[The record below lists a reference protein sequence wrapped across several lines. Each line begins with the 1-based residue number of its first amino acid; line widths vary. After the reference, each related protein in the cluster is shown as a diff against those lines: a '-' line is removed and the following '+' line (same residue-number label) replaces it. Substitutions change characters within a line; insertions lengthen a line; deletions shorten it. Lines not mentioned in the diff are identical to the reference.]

1 MRRAML
7 WLPPVAIM
15 LVIFSLSS
23 QSRPLPILTEHIW
36 DKLLH
41 FIEYAALGAAWYR
54 ALRGE
59 GTSAA
64 AALVGAAVATAAFG
78 VSDEWHQSFVPLR
91 DASIRDWMTDL
102 MGGAMGAAGYGIITT
117 LNAETAETAERLNR
131 PQ

>member
-1 MRRAML
+1 ML

-23 QSRPLPILTEHIW
+23 QSRPLPLLTEHVW

-59 GTSAA
+59 GMSAA
-64 AALVGAAVATAAFG
+64 SALVAAAVATAAYG

-102 MGGAMGAAGYGIITT
+102 LGGAAGAAGFGIITT
-117 LNAETAETAERLNR
+117 WNAETAETAEPLNR
-131 PQ
+131 P

>member
-7 WLPPVAIM
+7 WFPPVAIM

-23 QSRPLPILTEHIW
+23 QSRPLPMLTEHVW

-41 FIEYAALGAAWYR
+41 FTEYAALGAAWYR

-59 GTSAA
+59 GMSAA
-64 AALVGAAVATAAFG
+64 SALVAAAVATAAYG

-102 MGGAMGAAGYGIITT
+102 MGGAAGAVGYGIITT
-117 LNAETAETAERLNR
+117 LNAETAERLNR
-131 PQ
+131 P

>member
-7 WLPPVAIM
+7 WILPAAVM

-23 QSRPLPILTEHIW
+23 QSRPLPILTEHVW

-59 GTSAA
+59 GMSGASALVVAA
-64 AALVGAAVATAAFG
+64 AATAAFG

-102 MGGAMGAAGYGIITT
+102 MGGATGAAGYGIITT
-117 LNAETAETAERLNR
+117 LNAETAETAERPNR
-131 PQ
+131 P

>member
-7 WLPPVAIM
+7 WFPPLAIM

-23 QSRPLPILTEHIW
+23 QSRPLPMLTEHVW

-41 FIEYAALGAAWYR
+41 FTEYAALGAAWYR

-59 GTSAA
+59 GMSAGSALVAA
-64 AALVGAAVATAAFG
+64 AMATAAYG

-102 MGGAMGAAGYGIITT
+102 LGGAAGAMSYGIWMTHDVQHR
-117 LNAETAETAERLNR
+117 ARGARGE

>member
-7 WLPPVAIM
+7 WFPPVAIM

-23 QSRPLPILTEHIW
+23 QSRPLPMLTEHVW

-41 FIEYAALGAAWYR
+41 FTEYAALGAAWYR

-59 GTSAA
+59 GMSAA
-64 AALVGAAVATAAFG
+64 AALVAAALAAAAYG
-78 VSDEWHQSFVPLR
+78 VTDEWHQSFVPLR

-102 MGGAMGAAGYGIITT
+102 LGGAAGAAGFGIITT
-117 LNAETAETAERLNR
+117 WNAETAETAEPLNR
-131 PQ
+131 P

>member
-1 MRRAML
+1 MRRVML

-23 QSRPLPILTEHIW
+23 QSRPLPLLTEHVW

-41 FIEYAALGAAWYR
+41 FTEYAALGAAWYR

-59 GTSAA
+59 GLSAASALVA
-64 AALVGAAVATAAFG
+64 AALATGAFG

-102 MGGAMGAAGYGIITT
+102 MGGAAGAAGFGILTRRRSAG
-117 LNAETAETAERLNR
+117 LQACETRQT
-131 PQ
+131 

>member
-7 WLPPVAIM
+7 WFPPVAIM

-23 QSRPLPILTEHIW
+23 QSRPLPMLTEHVW

-41 FIEYAALGAAWYR
+41 FTEYAALGAAWYR

-59 GTSAA
+59 GMSAG
-64 AALVGAAVATAAFG
+64 AALVAAAMATAAYG
-78 VSDEWHQSFVPLR
+78 ISDEWHQSFVPLR

-102 MGGAMGAAGYGIITT
+102 LGGAAGAAGFGIITT
-117 LNAETAETAERLNR
+117 WNAETAETAEPLNR
-131 PQ
+131 P